1 MDGLGTVRCLKPLLP
16 TAKEAS
22 AQKWLGIL
30 ALCFAD
36 SVPHEPAPSQPR
48 LSTDAANAGHRPGAR
63 TRRHRRGIAGWPR
76 STEALRCGQPK
87 LLGFVALHGE
97 SPEAL
102 ELKGKAR
109 YSYWREQRA
118 LCSHGA
124 QRLT

>member
-30 ALCFAD
+30 ILCFAD
-36 SVPHEPAPSQPR
+36 SVPHEPAPDQPK
-48 LSTDAANAGHRPGAR
+48 LSTDAAHARHRPGAR
-63 TRRHRRGIAGWPR
+63 TRRQQSGSAGWSR
-76 STEALRCGQPK
+76 STVALRCGQPK
-87 LLGFVALHGE
+87 LLGLVALHGE

-102 ELKGKAR
+102 GPKDKAR
-109 YSYWREQRA
+109 HSYWREQRA

-124 QRLT
+124 QRLS